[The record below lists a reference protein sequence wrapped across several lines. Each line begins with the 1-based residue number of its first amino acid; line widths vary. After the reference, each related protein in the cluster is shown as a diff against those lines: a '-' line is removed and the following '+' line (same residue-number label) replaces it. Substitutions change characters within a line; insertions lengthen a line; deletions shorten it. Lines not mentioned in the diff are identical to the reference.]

1 MSLDF
6 QLEVSLA
13 RRRDD
18 DSDCVD
24 YEQPHHY
31 AQCVDDAVKVLVAAN
46 YIRILDQGSK
56 GIKQWKIN

>member
-31 AQCVDDAVKVLVAAN
+31 AQCVDDAVKVIVEAN
-46 YIRILDQGSK
+46 YIRIW
-56 GIKQWKIN
+56 IIEREY